1 MQEPTPQSPPQETD
15 AGPDPANTD
24 PANSDPAN
32 TDPANTNPAAGE
44 ETLPDI
50 LAQLVPP
57 PAPPAVSMWPVTPAA
72 KGLSALLL
80 LLLLL
85 LIWRQIQIYRAN
97 AYRRAALA
105 ELVKSQDDPAQVAEI
120 LRRTALAAYPREQVA
135 GLTGDDW
142 LAFLN
147 QSYPGNAF
155 SGEVGRT
162 LLQAPYRKAAPA
174 QSSELARTARD
185 WIRRHRV
192 TRPTLFSSFL
202 RRNVVEA
209 AEPMEKTP

>member
-1 MQEPTPQSPPQETD
+1 MQETIPKSPPQET
-15 AGPDPANTD
+15 GPGEN
-24 PANSDPAN
+24 
-32 TDPANTNPAAGE
+32 PANTNPAAAE
-44 ETLPDI
+44 ETLPDM

-57 PAPPAVSMWPVTPAA
+57 PEPPAVSMWPVTPAA

-105 ELVKSQDDPAQVAEI
+105 ELQQAQDDPAQVAEI

-147 QSYPGNAF
+147 QGYPGDAF
-155 SGEVGRT
+155 TGEVGRA
-162 LLQAPYRKAAPA
+162 LLQGPYRKVAPA
-174 QSSELARTARD
+174 QSSELARAARD

-192 TRPTLFSSFL
+192 TRPTLFSSFFP
-202 RRNVVEA
+202 RKVVET
-209 AEPMEKTP
+209 AETMEKAP